1 MNIILCACQV
11 DVRNTNNGDVHS
23 NILAQMNK
31 SERQNH
37 IIQLIEQTQQQDM
50 LETRELAEQFGVS
63 EMTVRRDLQE
73 LSHKGLVRRQHGG
86 VSQSVVARKHER
98 KEIGVLVAFRSGKYS
113 DPFFNAVLEGVDRK
127 LQELDCRI
135 AYIKPH
141 SEINTLVQAR
151 HLLESYTA
159 SGIIFLGPLPNAEST
174 AYLKNNIRALVST
187 TESLGSDYDTVTFDG
202 YHGIRY
208 MVDHL
213 VKCGYRR
220 LGFITGHHDFRRKAF
235 LDGVKAYGLPSDAE
249 LCVIAPFG
257 TDGWT
262 PKLGLIGAEQ
272 LMKLANPPDAIVC
285 ASDLIAIGAI
295 QWLHQHNIHVPDD
308 IAVTGFDN
316 LTESAF
322 TVPALTTVHVHK
334 QLIGELTVE
343 RVIKRIE
350 NEDGIPLVIQTPTHL
365 VIRQSCRSR

>member
-1 MNIILCACQV
+1 
-11 DVRNTNNGDVHS
+11 
-23 NILAQMNK
+23 MNK
-31 SERQNH
+31 LQRQHH
-37 IIQLIEQTQQQDM
+37 IIKLIEQSVEQKM

-86 VSQSVVARKHER
+86 VSHSVTPSQLER
-98 KEIGVLVAFRSGKYS
+98 KEIGILLAFSTGKYS

-127 LQELDCRI
+127 LQELGSRI

-141 SEINTLVQAR
+141 SEINTVAQTR
-151 HLLESYTA
+151 NLLRSNQA
-159 SGIIFLGPLPNAEST
+159 SGIIFLGPLPKAESM
-174 AYLKNNIRALVST
+174 AYLKANIRALVST
-187 TESLGSDYDTVTFDG
+187 TESLGPDYDTVTFDG

-220 LGFITGHHDFRRKAF
+220 LGMITGHHDFRRKAF
-235 LDGVKAYGLPSDAE
+235 LDGVKAHSLPSDAE

-257 TDGWT
+257 EDGWT
-262 PKLGLIGAEQ
+262 PKLGQIGVER
-272 LMKLANPPDAIVC
+272 LMSVVNPPDAIVC

-308 IAVTGFDN
+308 VAVTGFDN
-316 LTESAF
+316 ITESAF
-322 TVPALTTVHVHK
+322 TVPALTTVNVHK

-350 NEDGIPLVIQTPTHL
+350 NEDDIALVIQTPTNL
-365 VIRQSCRSR
+365 VIRQSCGSK

>member
-1 MNIILCACQV
+1 
-11 DVRNTNNGDVHS
+11 
-23 NILAQMNK
+23 MNK
-31 SERQNH
+31 LQRQHH
-37 IIQLIEQTQQQDM
+37 IIQLIEQSVEQEL
-50 LETRELAEQFGVS
+50 LETRDLAEQFGVS

-86 VSQSVVARKHER
+86 VSHSVTPRRLDR
-98 KEIGVLVAFRSGKYS
+98 KEIGILLAFSTGKYS

-127 LQELDCRI
+127 LQELGCRM

-141 SEINTLVQAR
+141 SEINTVAQAR
-151 HLLESYTA
+151 DLLETNKV
-159 SGIIFLGPLPNAEST
+159 SGLIFLGPLPKPESM
-174 AYLKNNIRALVST
+174 AYLKAHLRALVST
-187 TESLGSDYDTVTFDG
+187 TETLGPDYDTVTFDG

-235 LDGVKAYGLPSDAE
+235 LDGVKAHGLVSDPE

-257 TDGWT
+257 EDGWT
-262 PKLGLIGAEQ
+262 PKLGLIGAER
-272 LMKLANPPDAIVC
+272 LMCLPTPPEAIVC

-295 QWLHQHNIHVPDD
+295 QWLHQHGFHVPDD
-308 IAVTGFDN
+308 VAVTGFDN
-316 LTESAF
+316 ITESAF
-322 TVPALTTVHVHK
+322 TVPALTTIQVHK

-343 RVIKRIE
+343 RVVKRIE
-350 NEDGIPLVIQTPTHL
+350 NEDGIALVIQTPTKL
-365 VIRQSCRSR
+365 VIRQSCGSKQV

>member
-1 MNIILCACQV
+1 
-11 DVRNTNNGDVHS
+11 
-23 NILAQMNK
+23 MNK
-31 SERQNH
+31 LERQHH
-37 IIQLIEQTQQQDM
+37 IVQLIEQSDEQKM

-73 LSHKGLVRRQHGG
+73 LSYKGLVRRQHGG
-86 VSQSVVARKHER
+86 VSHTVTARKHER
-98 KEIGVLVAFRSGKYS
+98 KEIGILLAFSTGKYS
-113 DPFFNAVLEGVDRK
+113 DPFFNAVLEGADRK
-127 LQELDCRI
+127 LQELGCRI

-141 SEINTLVQAR
+141 SEINTVAQTQD
-151 HLLESYTA
+151 LLDSNKA
-159 SGIIFLGPLPNAEST
+159 SGIIFLGPLPKSEST
-174 AYLKNNIRALVST
+174 AYLKANIRALVST
-187 TESLGSDYDTVTFDG
+187 TETLGPDYDTVTFDG

-235 LDGVKAYGLPSDAE
+235 LDGVKAHGLPSDAD

-257 TDGWT
+257 EDGWT
-262 PKLGLIGAEQ
+262 QKLGHIGAER
-272 LMKLANPPDAIVC
+272 LMKLPEPPDAIVC

-308 IAVTGFDN
+308 VAVTGFDN
-316 LTESAF
+316 ITESAF

-343 RVIKRIE
+343 RVVKRIE
-350 NEDGIPLVIQTPTHL
+350 NEDDIALVIQTPTHL
-365 VIRQSCRSR
+365 VIRQSCGTKKS

>member
-1 MNIILCACQV
+1 
-11 DVRNTNNGDVHS
+11 
-23 NILAQMNK
+23 MNK
-31 SERQNH
+31 LERQHH
-37 IIQLIEQTQQQDM
+37 IIQLIEQSGEEAM
-50 LETRELAEQFGVS
+50 LETRNLAEQFGVS

-86 VSQSVVARKHER
+86 VSHSVTNRTPLER
-98 KEIGVLVAFRSGKYS
+98 REIGILMAFNTGKYS

-127 LQELDCRI
+127 LQELGSRI

-141 SEINTLVQAR
+141 CEINTVAQVR
-151 HLLESYTA
+151 DLLDNNVTD
-159 SGIIFLGPLPNAEST
+159 GLIFLGPLPEAESVS
-174 AYLKNNIRALVST
+174 YLKSSLRALVCT

-235 LDGVKAYGLPSDAE
+235 LDGIKAHSLPSDPE

-257 TDGWT
+257 DDGWT
-262 PKLGLIGAEQ
+262 PKLGHIGAER
-272 LMKLANPPDAIVC
+272 LMCLPNPPDAIIC

-295 QWLHQHNIHVPDD
+295 QWLHQHNLHVPHDV
-308 IAVTGFDN
+308 AVTGFDN
-316 LTESAF
+316 ITESAF
-322 TVPALTTVHVHK
+322 TVPALTTVQVHK

-343 RVIKRIE
+343 RVMKRIE
-350 NEDGIPLVIQTPTHL
+350 NPDGIALVIQTPTQL
-365 VIRQSCRSR
+365 VVRQSCGTKRL

>member
-1 MNIILCACQV
+1 
-11 DVRNTNNGDVHS
+11 
-23 NILAQMNK
+23 MNK
-31 SERQNH
+31 LERQNH
-37 IIQLIEQTQQQDM
+37 IIQLIEKAKENEM

-63 EMTVRRDLQE
+63 EMTVRRDLEE
-73 LSHKGLVRRQHGG
+73 LSHKGLVRRKHGG
-86 VSQSVVARKHER
+86 VSHSLRVQNKLER
-98 KEIGVLVAFRSGKYS
+98 TEIGILLAFSTGKYS

-141 SEINTLVQAR
+141 SEINTPTQVR
-151 HLLESYTA
+151 DLLDSYSA
-159 SGIIFLGPLPNAEST
+159 SGIILLGPLPNPESMG
-174 AYLKNNIRALVST
+174 YLKSQVRALVST
-187 TESLGSDYDTVTFDG
+187 TETLGPDYDMVTFDG

-213 VKCGYRR
+213 VKSGYRR

-235 LDGVKAYGLPSDAE
+235 LDGVKAHGLPADPE
-249 LCVIAPFG
+249 HCVIAPFG
-257 TDGWT
+257 EDGWT
-262 PKLGLIGAEQ
+262 PRLGQIGAEQ
-272 LMKLANPPDAIVC
+272 LMCLPNPPEAIVC

-295 QWLHQHNIHVPDD
+295 QWLHEHDFHVPSDV
-308 IAVTGFDN
+308 AVTGFDN
-316 LTESAF
+316 IPESAF

-350 NEDGIPLVIQTPTHL
+350 APQGIALVIQTPTHL
-365 VIRQSCRSR
+365 VIRQSCGTKK

>member
-1 MNIILCACQV
+1 
-11 DVRNTNNGDVHS
+11 
-23 NILAQMNK
+23 
-31 SERQNH
+31 
-37 IIQLIEQTQQQDM
+37 M

-63 EMTVRRDLQE
+63 EMTVRRDFQE

-86 VSQSVVARKHER
+86 VSHSVIPRKLER
-98 KEIGVLVAFRSGKYS
+98 KEIGILLAFSTGKYS
-113 DPFFNAVLEGVDRK
+113 DPFFNAVLEGADRK
-127 LQELDCRI
+127 LQELGSRI

-141 SEINTLVQAR
+141 SEINSVAQAR
-151 HLLESYTA
+151 ELLETNKV
-159 SGIIFLGPLPNAEST
+159 SGLIFLGPLPKAESM
-174 AYLKNNIRALVST
+174 AYLKANVRALVST
-187 TESLGSDYDTVTFDG
+187 TETIGPDYDNVTFDG

-213 VKCGYRR
+213 VKHGYHR

-235 LDGVKAYGLPSDAE
+235 LDGVKAHGLPSDPD

-257 TDGWT
+257 EDGWT

-272 LMKLANPPDAIVC
+272 LMNLPNPPEVIVC

-295 QWLHQHNIHVPDD
+295 QWLHQHNFHVPNDV
-308 IAVTGFDN
+308 AVTGFDN
-316 LTESAF
+316 ITESAF

-343 RVIKRIE
+343 RVVKRIE
-350 NEDGIPLVIQTPTHL
+350 NEDDIALVIQTPTHL
-365 VIRQSCRSR
+365 VIRQSCGTKR

>member
-1 MNIILCACQV
+1 
-11 DVRNTNNGDVHS
+11 
-23 NILAQMNK
+23 
-31 SERQNH
+31 
-37 IIQLIEQTQQQDM
+37 M

-63 EMTVRRDLQE
+63 EMTVRRDFQE

-86 VSQSVVARKHER
+86 ISHSVTARKLER
-98 KEIGVLVAFRSGKYS
+98 KEIGILLAFSTGKYS

-127 LQELDCRI
+127 LQELGCRI

-141 SEINTLVQAR
+141 GEINTVAQA
-151 HLLESYTA
+151 HELQELNKA
-159 SGIIFLGPLPNAEST
+159 SGIIFLGPLPKSESM
-174 AYLKNNIRALVST
+174 AYFKANVRALVTT
-187 TESLGSDYDTVTFDG
+187 TESLGPEYDSVTFDG

-208 MVDHL
+208 MIDHL

-235 LDGVKAYGLPSDAE
+235 LDGVKAYGLPADTD

-257 TDGWT
+257 EDGWT
-262 PKLGLIGAEQ
+262 PKLGHIGAEQ
-272 LMKLANPPDAIVC
+272 LMNLRNPPEAIVC

-295 QWLHQHNIHVPDD
+295 QWLHQHNLHVPDD
-308 IAVTGFDN
+308 VAVTGFDN
-316 LTESAF
+316 ITESAF

-343 RVIKRIE
+343 RIVKRIE
-350 NEDGIPLVIQTPTHL
+350 NEDGIALVIQTPTHL
-365 VIRQSCRSR
+365 VIRQSCGNKRQ